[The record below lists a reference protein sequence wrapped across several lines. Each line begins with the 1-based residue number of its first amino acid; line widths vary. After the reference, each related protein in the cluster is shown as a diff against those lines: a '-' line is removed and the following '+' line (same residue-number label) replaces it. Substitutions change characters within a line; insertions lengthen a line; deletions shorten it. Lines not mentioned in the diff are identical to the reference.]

1 MINNFILDITR
12 FRLSTNWAQLARL
25 LRLVLALLSCS
36 SSTYMLLGQARP
48 SATRAG
54 DLQVGALFNLAA
66 PDYGSRMLRGIGA
79 YTTFDFRPHWGIEGT
94 FHQLN
99 DPLGEQG
106 IYERTF
112 EVGPRYVLRLGPLS
126 PYAKLMIGRGVFQFP
141 PDPRHPENGSVANL
155 AYNIWAGGF
164 GTDYSLRSS
173 INLRVDYEL
182 QRWSGYPPHGLS
194 PQVFSIGIAYHFH

>member
-1 MINNFILDITR
+1 MINHLILDIVR
-12 FRLSTNWAQLARL
+12 LRLSRNTAQIGRL
-25 LRLVLALLSCS
+25 LRLVLVLISCS
-36 SSTYMLLGQARP
+36 SSTYVLLGQAKA

-54 DLQVGALFNLAA
+54 DLQVGVLFNLAA
-66 PDYGSRMLRGIGA
+66 PDYGAKMLWGIGA
-79 YTTFDFRPHWGIEGT
+79 YTTFDFRPHWGIEGA

-99 DPLGEQG
+99 DPLGQQG

-141 PDPRHPENGSVANL
+141 TDPRYPKNGSVANL
-155 AYNIWAGGF
+155 AYNIWAGGL
-164 GTDYSLRSS
+164 GADYSLRPS
-173 INLRVDYEL
+173 INLRADYEL
-182 QRWSGYPPHGLS
+182 QRWSGFPPHGLS